1 MRRLI
6 HLMLSPSCRLARLM
20 VAEKRV
26 ACDPVHN
33 DDPRS
38 SLPVF
43 VDLDGTR
50 CEGVW
55 AILDHLEGHYPDH
68 PLAPEDAG
76 ERRMSL
82 RWLDWAMGPLHEQVT
97 QRIVYEKAG
106 QRFTGSPARRA
117 PDMNVIRQGRE
128 EMKLAL
134 AAIGKAAESNGNLAG
149 RAPSLGDL
157 AVAAHLSALD
167 YFGEVPWEE
176 FSTAAE
182 WYVRLKSRPSFRS
195 LLADRVPGQP
205 PAPHYAEL
213 DF

>member
-26 ACDPVHN
+26 ACDPVIN
-33 DDPRS
+33 DNVTAP
-38 SLPVF
+38 LPVF
-43 VDLDGTR
+43 VDMDGTR

-55 AILDHLEGHYPDH
+55 AILDHLEGHYPEH

-76 ERRMSL
+76 ERRASL
-82 RWLDWAMGPLHEQVT
+82 RWLDWAMGPFHEQVT

-106 QRFTGSPARRA
+106 QRYTGAPARRG
-117 PDMNVIRQGRE
+117 PDMNVIRQGRDE
-128 EMKLAL
+128 IKAAL
-134 AAIGKAAESNGNLAG
+134 TAIGKAAESNGNLAA
-149 RAPSLGDL
+149 RAPSLGDF
-157 AVAAHLSALD
+157 AVASHLSALD
-167 YFGEVPWEE
+167 YFGEVPWED
-176 FSTAAE
+176 FPHAAE

-195 LLADRVPGQP
+195 LLSDRVPGQP
-205 PAPHYAEL
+205 PVPHYGEL